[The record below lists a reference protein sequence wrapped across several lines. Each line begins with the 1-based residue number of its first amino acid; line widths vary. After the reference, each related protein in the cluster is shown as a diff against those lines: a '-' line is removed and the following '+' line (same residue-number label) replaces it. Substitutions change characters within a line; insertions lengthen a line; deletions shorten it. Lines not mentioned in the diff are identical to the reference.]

1 MKEHHRRRVAVV
13 GTGMAGLTAAYLLHH
28 DPQQRFQVRL
38 IDKRDQ
44 ISLSA
49 ESIPIPCS
57 DPGVSKSVWADV
69 PMRAFAGGFYRNL
82 IRMYDYLG
90 VRYHSQPFVFSF
102 SRLSSRRRQQQ
113 QQEEEPY
120 MVHTSNFHQLSPLL
134 PRKGD
139 VFQWLIEAV
148 FALLC
153 YLWFILCCF
162 LVTPKEDES
171 FDHYLRRIYLPQY
184 YNANYLLPLIS
195 SVCTCSH
202 DELLQFPAVDV
213 LAYKRLT
220 HRQPHYVVTDGVR
233 EVQDTL
239 LRGLDVRLGVESTKV
254 TPRPNGVELTYRTA
268 DSKAPEITE
277 SFDLVVL
284 AVSPDVVA
292 HIFEPLAS
300 SLGEVPT
307 TTVKTVAHTDFANLP
322 QVGMGVKPKFS
333 VSSEA
338 GAPQH
343 IYLRSNA
350 STTESV
356 HVQPN
361 SVLVTTNPLTPIAET
376 KVIQSASFTRV
387 LRSPQSRRL
396 INRVFD
402 KEGRHADSKAINWRS
417 GDNGVYLAGGW
428 CWDGMVLL
436 EGCIVSAMRVAAD
449 LGVEVPWER

>member
-1 MKEHHRRRVAVV
+1 MKEHHRRHVAVV

-28 DPQQRFQVRL
+28 DPQQRFRVRL
-38 IDKRDQ
+38 IDKKDR

-57 DPGVSKSVWADV
+57 EPGVSKSVWADV

-102 SRLSSRRRQQQ
+102 SRLSSRRQQE
-113 QQEEEPY
+113 EEEPY

-134 PRKGD
+134 PQKGD
-139 VFQWLIEAV
+139 VFQWLTEAV
-148 FALLC
+148 FALVC
-153 YLWFILCCF
+153 YLWFIVCCF
-162 LVTPKEDES
+162 LVTPMEDES
-171 FDHYLRRIYLPQY
+171 IDHYLRRIHMPQY

-202 DELLQFPAVDV
+202 EELLRFPAVDV
-213 LAYKRLT
+213 LEYKKLT
-220 HRQPHYVVTDGVR
+220 HRRPHYVVTDGVHT
-233 EVQDTL
+233 VQETL
-239 LRGLDVRLGVESTKV
+239 LRGLDVRLGVQSTKV
-254 TPRPNGVELTYRTA
+254 TPTPNGVELTYCKA
-268 DSKAPEITE
+268 DSEAQEITE
-277 SFDLVVL
+277 LFDLVVL

-292 HIFEPLAS
+292 HIFEPLS
-300 SLGEVPT
+300 SALSDVPT
-307 TTVKTVAHTDFANLP
+307 TAVNTVAHTDFANLP
-322 QVGMGVKPKFS
+322 QVGTGVKPGVR
-333 VSSEA
+333 VSSKA
-338 GAPQH
+338 GTPQH

-361 SVLVTTNPLTPIAET
+361 SVLVTTNPLTPIDET

-396 INRVFD
+396 INRVFG
-402 KEGRHADSKAINWRS
+402 KEGRRADSKAINWRS

>member
-1 MKEHHRRRVAVV
+1 MKEHHRRHVAVV

-28 DPQQRFQVRL
+28 DPQQRFRVRL

-57 DPGVSKSVWADV
+57 EPGVSKSVWADV

-113 QQEEEPY
+113 QPEEEPY

-134 PRKGD
+134 PQKGD
-139 VFQWLIEAV
+139 VFQWLTEAV
-148 FALLC
+148 FALRL
-153 YLWFILCCF
+153 
-162 LVTPKEDES
+162 
-171 FDHYLRRIYLPQY
+171 
-184 YNANYLLPLIS
+184 YLLARGAAR
-195 SVCTCSH
+195 V
-202 DELLQFPAVDV
+202 FPAVDV
-213 LAYKRLT
+213 LEYKKLT
-220 HRQPHYVVTDGVR
+220 HRQPHYVVTDGVHT
-233 EVQDTL
+233 VQETL
-239 LRGLDVRLGVESTKV
+239 LRGLDVRLGVQSTKV
-254 TPRPNGVELTYRTA
+254 TPTPNGVELTYRKA
-268 DSKAPEITE
+268 DSEAQEITE
-277 SFDLVVL
+277 LFDLVVL

-292 HIFEPLAS
+292 HIFEPLS
-300 SLGEVPT
+300 STLSDVPT
-307 TTVKTVAHTDFANLP
+307 TTVKTVAHSDFANLP
-322 QVGMGVKPKFS
+322 QVGTGVKPGVR
-333 VSSEA
+333 VSSKA

-361 SVLVTTNPLTPIAET
+361 SVLVTTNPLTPIDKT

-387 LRSPQSRRL
+387 LRSPRSRRL

-402 KEGRHADSKAINWRS
+402 KEGRRADSKAINWRS

>member
-1 MKEHHRRRVAVV
+1 MKEHRRRHVAVV
-13 GTGMAGLTAAYLLHH
+13 GTGMAGLTTAYLLHH

-49 ESIPIPCS
+49 ESIRIPCS
-57 DPGVSKSVWADV
+57 EPGVSKSVWADV

-102 SRLSSRRRQQQ
+102 SRLFSRQQQQ

-134 PRKGD
+134 PRQGD
-139 VFQWLIEAV
+139 VFQWLSEAI

-153 YLWFILCCF
+153 YLWFTVCCF
-162 LVTPKEDES
+162 LVTPIEDES
-171 FDHYLRRIYLPQY
+171 FDHFLRRIYLPQY
-184 YNANYLLPLIS
+184 YNAKYLLPLMS

-202 DELLQFPAVDV
+202 EELLRFPAADV
-213 LAYKRLT
+213 VEYKKLT
-220 HRQPHYVVTDGVR
+220 HRQPHYVVTDGVHV
-233 EVQDTL
+233 VQETL
-239 LRGLDVRLGVESTKV
+239 LRGLDVRLGVQSTKV
-254 TPRPNGVELTYRTA
+254 TPRPNGVELTYCNA
-268 DSKAPEITE
+268 DSKAQEITE
-277 SFDLVVL
+277 LFDLVVL

-307 TTVKTVAHTDFANLP
+307 ITVKTVAHTDFANLP
-322 QVGMGVKPKFS
+322 QVGMGVKPG
-333 VSSEA
+333 VSASEA

-350 STTESV
+350 SATESV

-361 SVLVTTNPLTPIAET
+361 SVLVTTNPLTRIDES

-402 KEGRHADSKAINWRS
+402 QGSAINWRS

-449 LGVEVPWER
+449 LGVEVPWKD

>member
-1 MKEHHRRRVAVV
+1 MKEHRRRHVAVV
-13 GTGMAGLTAAYLLHH
+13 GTGMAGLAAAYLLHH
-28 DPQQRFQVRL
+28 DPQQRFQ
-38 IDKRDQ
+38 KDQ

-49 ESIPIPCS
+49 ESIPIPSS

-69 PMRAFAGGFYRNL
+69 PMRAFAGGFYGNL

-102 SRLSSRRRQQQ
+102 SRLSSRRRQRQQ
-113 QQEEEPY
+113 EEEEPY

-134 PRKGD
+134 PRRGD
-139 VFQWLIEAV
+139 VFQWLTEAV

-162 LVTPKEDES
+162 LVSPIEDES
-171 FDHYLRRIYLPQY
+171 FDHYLRRIHLPQY

-202 DELLQFPAVDV
+202 EELLRFPAVDV
-213 LAYKRLT
+213 LAYKQLT
-220 HRQPHYVVTDGVR
+220 HRQPHYVVTDGVH
-233 EVQDTL
+233 EVQETL
-239 LRGLDVRLGVESTKV
+239 LRGLDVRLGVQLTRV
-254 TPRPNGVELTYRTA
+254 TPRPNGVELTYRIA
-268 DSKAPEITE
+268 DSKAQEITE
-277 SFDLVVL
+277 LFDLVVL

-292 HIFEPLAS
+292 NIFEPLAS
-300 SLGEVPT
+300 SLSKVPT

-322 QVGMGVKPKFS
+322 QVGMGVKPKVS

-343 IYLRSNA
+343 IYLRSSA

-361 SVLVTTNPLTPIAET
+361 SVLVTTNPLTAIDET

-402 KEGRHADSKAINWRS
+402 KGGRHANSKAINWRS

>member
-1 MKEHHRRRVAVV
+1 MKEHHRRHVAVV
-13 GTGMAGLTAAYLLHH
+13 GTGMAGLTAAYLLHN
-28 DPQQRFQVRL
+28 DPQQRFRVRL

-57 DPGVSKSVWADV
+57 GPGGSKSVWADV

-90 VRYHSQPFVFSF
+90 VRYHSQPFIFSF
-102 SRLSSRRRQQQ
+102 SRLSSGRRQ

-134 PRKGD
+134 PRKRD
-139 VFQWLIEAV
+139 VFQWLTEAV
-148 FALLC
+148 FALVC
-153 YLWFILCCF
+153 YLWFSVCCF
-162 LVTPKEDES
+162 LVTPIEDES

-202 DELLQFPAVDV
+202 EELLTFPAVDV
-213 LAYKRLT
+213 LEYKKLT
-220 HRQPHYVVTDGVR
+220 NRQPHYVVTDGVHT
-233 EVQDTL
+233 VQETL
-239 LRGLDVRLGVESTKV
+239 LRGLDVRLGVQSTKV
-254 TPRPNGVELTYRTA
+254 TPTPNGVELTYRKA
-268 DSKAPEITE
+268 DSGAQEITE
-277 SFDLVVL
+277 LFDLVVL

-300 SLGEVPT
+300 CLGEVPT

-322 QVGMGVKPKFS
+322 QVGTGVKQP
-333 VSSEA
+333 
-338 GAPQH
+338 GH
-343 IYLRSNA
+343 IFLRSNA

-361 SVLVTTNPLTPIAET
+361 SVLVTTNPLTPIDET

-402 KEGRHADSKAINWRS
+402 KEGRHSDSKAINWRS